1 MLNRV
6 IVILVILGIFS
17 CKQVNSEKEKLNFCQ
32 MLNDDQELKGQ
43 QRHNAF
49 KANFNSIIEYT
60 KLNGFPNFDFN
71 SLPQDSCKTWAI
83 MGTLI
88 HIVQSSPESVF
99 KPEIIDLLSIEIGKG
114 NLDPED
120 IYPAFK
126 ISTGGNQIFCDS
138 LRPYIEE
145 TFVKWKMDID
155 LKSGFKYENCEN

>member
-49 KANFNSIIEYT
+49 KANFNSIIE
-60 KLNGFPNFDFN
+60 
-71 SLPQDSCKTWAI
+71 
-83 MGTLI
+83 
-88 HIVQSSPESVF
+88 
-99 KPEIIDLLSIEIGKG
+99 IDLLSIEIGKG